1 MSHTRMVKEVRWDK
15 IMKSQRELSSHISM
29 VIKIFKIFSI
39 LFWKRNLRV
48 RGDCMIIFWIQKFY
62 VQKNLDLKKLG
73 PKKCWDQNIYKV
85 QKKFD
90 VQK

>member
-1 MSHTRMVKEVRWDK
+1 MVKEVRWDK

-48 RGDCMIIFWIQKFY
+48 RGDSMIIFWIC

-90 VQK
+90 VKK